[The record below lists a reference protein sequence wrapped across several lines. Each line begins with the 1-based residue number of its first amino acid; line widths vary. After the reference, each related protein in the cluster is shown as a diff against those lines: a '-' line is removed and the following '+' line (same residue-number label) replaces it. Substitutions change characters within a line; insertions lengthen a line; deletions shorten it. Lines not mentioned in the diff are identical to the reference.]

1 MGLFSID
8 KDKCVQAGF
17 CAEECPTGLV
27 RMDGPDKYP
36 TPLEGKEH
44 FCVQCGHCVAVCPH
58 DAITLDAMPLDDFAL
73 IREDLVVSPEQAEQF
88 IKSRRSIR
96 SYKKKPVE
104 REILSRLVDGARF
117 APSGHNMQPVEWV
130 VLASRESVIQLV
142 ELVVEW
148 SRLEAEK
155 DSEVARE
162 LNAPGLIR
170 AWERGKDVICRGAPH
185 LIAAHAAKSAMT
197 PDLDAVIATAHLEL
211 LAHGFGLGAC
221 WAGYVLFAA
230 RNHPPILEF
239 LSIPKDHDLHGALML
254 GRPKYKYHRIPPRRE
269 AGITWI

>member
-44 FCVQCGHCVAVCPH
+44 FCVECGHCVAVCPH

-96 SYKKKPVE
+96 SYKNKPVE
-104 REILSRLVDGARF
+104 RQTLARLVDGARF

-185 LIAAHAAKSAMT
+185 LVAAHAAKSAIT
-197 PDLDAVIATAHLEL
+197 PELDSVIALSHLEL

>member
-1 MGLFSID
+1 MGLFTID
-8 KDKCVQAGF
+8 TEKCVQCGF

-27 RMDGPDKYP
+27 RMDGPEGYP
-36 TPLEGKEH
+36 APLKGKER
-44 FCVQCGHCVAVCPH
+44 FCVACGHCAAVCPYG
-58 DAITLDAMPLDDFAL
+58 AITLDALPLEDF
-73 IREDLVVSPEQAEQF
+73 IPMREDLAVSPEQAEQF

-96 SYKKKPVE
+96 SYEKEPVA
-104 REILSRLVDGARF
+104 RDTLARLVDGARF
-117 APSGHNMQPVEWV
+117 APSGHNQHPVEWV
-130 VLASRESVIQLV
+130 VLESRESVVELV
-142 ELVVEW
+142 ELVVAW

-155 DSEVARE
+155 DSKISKE
-162 LNAPGLIR
+162 LNAPGLVR

-230 RNHPPILEF
+230 AHYPPILEF
-239 LSIPKDHDLHGALML
+239 LGIPDDHRLYGALML
-254 GRPKYKYHRIPPRRE
+254 GRPRYKYHRIPPRKPARLR
-269 AGITWI
+269 WI